1 MRLKVL
7 HIILLIWAPFII
19 AQTPVITQISEF
31 DGLPD
36 SEIYDLIED
45 QKGYVWIAANKGL
58 YRYDGKTF
66 QLFTNQ
72 TKRGLSVFGLQEDA
86 KGTIWCNNI
95 SGQFFY
101 VKNNELI
108 LFIDLNQYIHG
119 QLSEFLIF
127 NNKLLALT
135 EKGVISVDITTKK
148 TTLFPD
154 STLES
159 KMFGNPF
166 VYNNEFYFSHGGQI
180 RKLQNNSTT
189 NGLNLSKSDK
199 IKFYQTFGNE
209 KDKFVIVI
217 SDKNEIFK
225 LNGSKNTCLILPEQ
239 LEKSTIVRCILHKN
253 QFWFATNKG
262 VIVCEE
268 KNNQLIYKDTYLK
281 EYFFSKI
288 IIDKNENIWM
298 SSTQKGLFVIPNLHI
313 QKLNDLPNNITCLAK
328 LNTTHLAFGCNN
340 STIGIQNISTNKTT
354 LYTLPITKKVTK
366 LLLHEKSNCLLISS
380 EENGFILNLNNGI
393 CYTVPELGFA
403 KDLCWLN
410 ENTIIKCVYNTSV
423 TIQIPILN
431 TIQSNF
437 KTSTSLTFSKDKI
450 QVNTTTIRA
459 KRSYT
464 CASKNNNTYIGFV
477 DELMLNNTKPI
488 KYNSKSIFATD
499 IENTQHNIWLS
510 TFENGVFQIDQQKV
524 IQHINTTNGLLS
536 NYVTKLKS
544 DKNLL
549 WIATDKGLQLYDETT
564 KSFKNIL
571 KNDGLETYD
580 YTDLEIIGTKLF
592 LLSNK
597 GLYVIDTQKVFKKIN
612 TPNVYIQNIYCN
624 NSKIAFTK
632 NVFSPEE
639 NSFKIEFNTTGF
651 QHESF
656 VNFEYRLKGNSN
668 DWIAL
673 EKGVR
678 KLYFNQLNDGKY
690 VLELRLKDEN
700 NQYSEIVKYEF
711 EIQPPFWK
719 RTWFIILCLV
729 TLGLLTYF
737 YFRYRIKKA
746 ENFKQKELEAAYA
759 KQELIYSQLEN
770 LRSQMNPHFIFNAL
784 NSIQEFII
792 SNEKEVASEYLVK
805 FSRLIRIYLEHSREQ
820 EVLLSEEIKALK
832 IYLDLEK
839 IRFEDKLEYEIDCSK
854 EIENQVI
861 YLPSLFIQPYV
872 ENALKHGLLHKKT
885 DRKLNIQFKI
895 ENKILAIKIED
906 NGIGITEAMKIKQ
919 LRNPSHQ
926 SFATSANQK
935 RIQLLNQNRKH
946 KIEVHT
952 EEIFENEDVKGTCVT
967 LLIPIEI

>member
-1 MRLKVL
+1 MKLKAL
-7 HIILLIWAPFII
+7 HIIFIIWAQII
-19 AQTPVITQISEF
+19 LAQTPVITPISEF

-36 SEIYDLIED
+36 SEVYDLIED
-45 QKGYVWIAANKGL
+45 KKGYVWLAANKGL

-66 QLFTNQ
+66 LPFTNSA
-72 TKRGLSVFGLQEDA
+72 KRGLSVFGLQEDA
-86 KGTIWCNNI
+86 NGTIWCNNI

-101 VKNNELI
+101 IKNNQLH
-108 LFIDLNQYIHG
+108 LFIDLNQYING
-119 QLSEFLIF
+119 QLSEFLIY
-127 NNKLLALT
+127 NNKLFALT
-135 EKGVISVDITTKK
+135 EKGVIAVDITSKK
-148 TTLFPD
+148 TTIYTD
-154 STLES
+154 NTLES

-166 VYNNEFYFSHGGQI
+166 VYKDEFYFSHGGQI
-180 RKLQNNSTT
+180 RKLQNNATT
-189 NGLNLSKSDK
+189 NGFSLSNSKT

-209 KDKFVIVI
+209 KEKFINVI

-225 LNGSKNTCLILPEQ
+225 LKDSKITPLQLPKQ
-239 LEKSTIVRCILHKN
+239 LQNATIVRSLATKN

-268 KNNQLIYKDTYLK
+268 KNNELIYKDTYLK
-281 EYFFSKI
+281 DYFFSKI
-288 IIDKNENIWM
+288 IIDKNQNIWM
-298 SSTQKGLFVIPNLHI
+298 SSTQKGLFVIPNTHI
-313 QKLNDLPNNITCLAK
+313 QKLNDVPTNITCLAK
-328 LNTTHLAFGCNN
+328 INAHHLAFGCNN
-340 STIGIQNISTNKTT
+340 GTIGIQNLTTKKTT
-354 LYTLPITKKVTK
+354 LFTLPTSKKITK

-380 EENGFILNLNNGI
+380 EENGFLFNLNNGM

-403 KDLCWLN
+403 KDMCWFN
-410 ENTIIKCVYNTSV
+410 QSSIIKCVYNTSIRV
-423 TIQIPILN
+423 QIPILN
-431 TIQSNF
+431 TILSNY
-437 KTSTSLTFSKDKI
+437 KTSTSIIFSKEKI
-450 QVNTTTIRA
+450 NAIATTIRA

-464 CASKNNNTYIGFV
+464 CATKNNNTYIGFV
-477 DELMLNNTKPI
+477 DELMLNNTQPI
-488 KYNSKSIFATD
+488 KNNSKSIFATD
-499 IENTQHNIWLS
+499 LENTENNLWLS
-510 TFENGVFQIDQQKV
+510 TFENGIFQIDNQK
-524 IQHINTTNGLLS
+524 IKLHISTQNGLLS

-544 DKNLL
+544 DKHLL
-549 WIATDKGLQLYDETT
+549 WIATDKGLQLYNETN

-580 YTDLEIIGTKLF
+580 YTDLEIIDSQLF

-597 GLYVIDTQKVFKKIN
+597 GLYVINTDKVFKKTN

-624 NSKIAFTK
+624 NVKITNAK
-632 NVFSPEE
+632 KSFSAEE

-656 VNFEYRLKGNSN
+656 VNFEYRLLGNSS

-678 KLYFNQLNDGKY
+678 KLYFNQLNDGNY
-690 VLELRLKDEN
+690 VFELRLKDEI
-700 NQYSEIVKYEF
+700 NQYSKVESYQF
-711 EIQPPFWK
+711 EILPPFWK
-719 RTWFIILCLV
+719 RTWFIIICIL

-737 YFRYRIKKA
+737 YFRYRLKKA
-746 ENFKQKELEAAYA
+746 QNFKEKELEAAYA
-759 KQELIYSQLEN
+759 KQELIFSQLEN

-832 IYLDLEK
+832 IYLELEK
-839 IRFEDKLEYEIDCSK
+839 IRFEDKLEYQITCAK
-854 EIENQVI
+854 EVENQVI

-885 DRKLNIQFKI
+885 DRKLNIQFEIKD
-895 ENKILAIKIED
+895 KILEIIIDD

-919 LRNPSHQ
+919 LRNPNHQ

-935 RIQLLNQNRKH
+935 RIQLLNQNRIH
-946 KIEVHT
+946 KIEVKT
-952 EEIFENEDVKGTCVT
+952 EEIFENENVKGTRVT